1 MLSTDEMYAK
11 AYLLQCKSQVTGT
24 LQQGYCIVGL
34 AQVDKIGMLLEADF
48 KLYVPVCW
56 CLLDLEDILIQSR
69 AVTMCDGD
77 EDDSCKRSVPFVA
90 DSKVEI
96 IFLYS

>member
-1 MLSTDEMYAK
+1 VATCCAFAVLSTDEMYAK

-48 KLYVPVCW
+48 KLYVPVC
-56 CLLDLEDILIQSR
+56 
-69 AVTMCDGD
+69 
-77 EDDSCKRSVPFVA
+77 
-90 DSKVEI
+90 
-96 IFLYS
+96 